1 MRILKDLVFSRVKAY
16 NLVQMF
22 GFVTVCLELYYTRK
36 ILSVAHNRYEH
47 HISLKFQGIKC
58 SGISK
63 SQIQPLHEAN
73 GAYLVSSQTE
83 QGVKYLVDMKLGACS
98 CTAGQDGSPC
108 SHQAAIVRHFRVP
121 SINCIP
127 TLSPQTRQQLAVI
140 AVGPKAV
147 QDPSFYAS
155 LHQKK
160 QEDSVSPV
168 KPNGPNSPDFSGSVG
183 DLIQFSAMDSDPEQ
197 LHTTTGTATSF
208 NTDELVKL
216 IEEFAQDIT
225 SRVQSNTSVAQG
237 MQTFLRRYKSLTE
250 SGKFHNA
257 RLSSALHRFGW
268 VFGGTIRSTQGG
280 YLRRGRR
287 IPVNAQAAG
296 RRRKSVSRGNAKLPP
311 GRPKGLTLAQYP
323 PSRYAMPNRKEARGK
338 RLHSL
343 KDSISKGRQN
353 AGKW

>member
-1 MRILKDLVFSRVKAY
+1 
-16 NLVQMF
+16 
-22 GFVTVCLELYYTRK
+22 
-36 ILSVAHNRYEH
+36 
-47 HISLKFQGIKC
+47 
-58 SGISK
+58 
-63 SQIQPLHEAN
+63 
-73 GAYLVSSQTE
+73 
-83 QGVKYLVDMKLGACS
+83 MKLGACS
-98 CTAGQDGSPC
+98 CPAGQDGSPC
-108 SHQAAIVRHFRVP
+108 SHQAAIVNHYHVP

-147 QDPSFYAS
+147 QDPSFYSS

-160 QEDSVSPV
+160 QEKSVCPIKPSGSNSPV
-168 KPNGPNSPDFSGSVG
+168 FSESAW
-183 DLIQFSAMDSDPEQ
+183 DLIRSSTMENDPEQ
-197 LHTTTGTATSF
+197 SCTSTGKSANF
-208 NTDELVKL
+208 NTDELVKQ

-225 SRVQSNTSVAQG
+225 SRVKVNTSIAEG

-268 VFGGTIRSTQGG
+268 VFGGTIKSTQGG

-296 RRRKSVSRGNAKLPP
+296 RRRKSVSRGKAKLPP
-311 GRPKGLTLAQYP
+311 GRPKNMTLAEYP
-323 PSRYAMPNRKEARGK
+323 PSRYAMPNRKEAPGK